1 MKFTELHDYRL
12 PGGEVTAWIPESEQ
26 PTERWPV
33 DARGITYEHEDHLH
47 RAVAA
52 ARKDMRQTSW
62 LGAVF
67 RVDRALDPAAMRRT
81 LQQWIRRHEAFRTTV
96 TRELPARDRDVPD
109 AGDSPQFAR
118 RSCDP
123 LSVSIGRVDLG
134 PFGSDRIREH
144 LVEFFDSRLTPL
156 AWPHCLMATVTDA
169 EGSEDHAARS
179 DGFHLVFAADH
190 SIMDAYSMLLSINEL
205 RLIYD
210 SETLGVSPPL
220 PEVGSHVDFSA
231 HNRVS
236 AADLAA
242 DHPDVR
248 RWREFL
254 DDASGFPRFGLAPVE
269 SHSPGERDVVSQAPA
284 QDGWAKHVAT
294 DEQVTALNRLS
305 RSTGHSTQTAIVA
318 ALALA
323 YQDLTGENRLR
334 AAMPMH
340 TRHDRQ
346 FVESVGWFVGLGP
359 LEVDLTHAETVVDAL
374 NAAAGGI
381 RESKRLSRLPF
392 PRVAQLLDTDAV
404 PQFVISYLDLRAV
417 PGAEDWP
424 EWEARTL
431 RGAARSDSEVYIW
444 IARTPTGITV
454 SSRYPANDVIAAQV
468 RRLVTTA
475 CSIATAVLEDASAS
489 DADAHPRTTHDFDS
503 GTSAGH
509 EERRLA

>member
-26 PTERWPV
+26 STDRWPV

-47 RAVAA
+47 RAVTAA
-52 ARKDMRQTSW
+52 HDDLRQTSW
-62 LGAVF
+62 LGAIF
-67 RVDRALDPAAMRRT
+67 RIDRPLDPAAMHRT
-81 LQQWIRRHEAFRTTV
+81 LHQWIRRHEAFRTTV
-96 TRELPARDRDVPD
+96 SRERTSAALDVPD
-109 AGDSPQFAR
+109 AEDDSRFVR

-123 LSVSIGRVDLG
+123 SSVSIRRVGAGRFG
-134 PFGSDRIREH
+134 PERIREH
-144 LVEFFDSRLTPL
+144 LVDLFDSRLTPL
-156 AWPHCLMATVTDA
+156 AWPHCLMATIA
-169 EGSEDHAARS
+169 HADDPSAGP

-190 SIMDAYSMLLSINEL
+190 SIMDAYSMLLSVNEL
-205 RLIYD
+205 RQIYD
-210 SETLGVSPPL
+210 SEEQYLDPVL
-220 PEVGSHVDFSA
+220 PEVGSHVDFSS
-231 HNRVS
+231 HNRMS
-236 AADLAA
+236 AAEIAD
-242 DHPDVR
+242 DHPGVR

-254 DDASGFPRFGLAPVE
+254 DDAGGFPRFGLAPVE
-269 SHSPGERDVVSQAPA
+269 TQSGEDEVASEAPA
-284 QDGWAKHVAT
+284 QDGWAQHVAT

-305 RSTGHSTQTAIVA
+305 RSTGHSTQTAIIA

-374 NAAAGGI
+374 EAAAGGI
-381 RESKRLSRLPF
+381 RESKRLSLLPF

-489 DADAHPRTTHDFDS
+489 DADSRPRTTHDFDS